1 MSVHNSAYNSNNG
14 DDYVEDPVTLIS
26 RMDISDPFH
35 LQYNDFT
42 ALTIVSIKLKGTKNY
57 QVWFCTMLLALAGKN
72 KIDFI
77 DGSCKKSNTD
87 EILGRQWDRV
97 NVVVLGWILNSV
109 SKELFLGQ
117 IFSKRAKHVWKELK
131 ETYDKFL
138 MGLDDSYM
146 HIRSSILS
154 GEFLPD
160 VRSDYATISSE
171 ECHIVTSGSIAGSSQ
186 WNQASV
192 FVSNV
197 GYPSRTQAFIS
208 KIGNFKL
215 SNGLILYDVL
225 VIPEYRVTLISVHKL
240 VKENKIIVASD
251 ESRCYFLNQDLNM
264 RNVLGIGNQ
273 CEGLYYYIIIKSNS
287 SYSSVP
293 GEDMNTADFPNSSGN
308 AADSSEDIFAA

>member
-1 MSVHNSAYNSNNG
+1 MK
-14 DDYVEDPVTLIS
+14 LI
-26 RMDISDPFH
+26 
-35 LQYNDFT
+35 Q
-42 ALTIVSIKLKGTKNY
+42 
-57 QVWFCTMLLALAGKN
+57 
-72 KIDFI
+72 
-77 DGSCKKSNTD
+77 
-87 EILGRQWDRV
+87 
-97 NVVVLGWILNSV
+97 
-109 SKELFLGQ
+109 
-117 IFSKRAKHVWKELK
+117 
-131 ETYDKFL
+131 FL

-171 ECHIVTSGSIAGSSQ
+171 ESHIVTSGSIAGSSQ
-186 WNQASV
+186 RNEASV

-197 GYPSRTQAFIS
+197 GHPNGTQAFIS

-264 RNVLGIGNQ
+264 RNVLGIDPN
-273 CEGLYYYIIIKSNS
+273 LNSDKKSQSDS